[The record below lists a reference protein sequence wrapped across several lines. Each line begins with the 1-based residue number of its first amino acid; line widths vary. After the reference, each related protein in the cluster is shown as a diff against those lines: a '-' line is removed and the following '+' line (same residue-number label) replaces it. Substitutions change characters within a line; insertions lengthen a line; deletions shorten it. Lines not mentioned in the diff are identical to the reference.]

1 MLPAGHR
8 VGPYVVVS
16 PLGSGGMGDVYLADD
31 TRLRRRVALKVLS
44 AGKQSEPQASERLLR
59 EARAAARLDHANICT
74 IFDTGEAD
82 GHAYIAMQYVEGESL
97 ASRLKRKPLD
107 LREALGLA
115 AQAAHALA
123 EAHRQG
129 IVHRDVKPENV
140 MLTTS
145 GHVKLLDFGLAQT
158 TGPLADQATTFER
171 LTEAGAVA
179 GTVRYMSPEQVKG
192 EPIDERSDI
201 FSLGTVLYQA
211 IARAHPL
218 GEGSVA
224 ETIAAILTREPAALP
239 DAVPADVRRIIGKS
253 LEKDSA
259 RRYQSASDLAVDLE
273 NALRPAAIPAGGG
286 RGRRGVL
293 VAALGGALVVAAVG
307 VGWWLVAGRSA
318 TPLDPSEFVAITD
331 FADSAVAPALS
342 PDGRMVAFI
351 RGTQHFLSS
360 GQIYVK
366 LLPNGE
372 AKQLTNDPRDKYG
385 PAFTADGSRVAF
397 TTVSPGSGWETWTVP
412 VLGGEPTRL
421 MPNAAGLTWIGDGQ
435 VLFSEI
441 KGTGLHMGLVSSTE
455 TRANRREVYFPEHER
470 AMAHYSSLSPDRTS
484 VLVVQMSRTGGFES
498 CRVVP
503 FDGSS
508 AGRPVGPPG
517 ACTSAAWSPDGNWM
531 YFTVDDG
538 VASHVWRQRA
548 PNGTPEAVTSS
559 PTTSEWGV
567 AIAPDGRSLITSVG
581 RQSHS
586 LWWRDATGDRP
597 LSPEGF
603 ATIPRLSR
611 DGRLLYFLLQRAPSP
626 HPGLAVLELSSG
638 RTEVLLPDVWV
649 TQFELSPSGRT
660 VAYSS
665 TTTGGAQEIWVAAV
679 DRSSAPRRL
688 VESADTVFF
697 LDEETV
703 VVRAL
708 EGRANFVDRVRLDGT
723 ARARV
728 DPAPVLQLGG
738 VTPDGRWVLIHR
750 GGDARGLAL
759 TTAISIDGATSRAVC
774 AALCFG
780 TWTPDARHL
789 FLRFTTQGRTL
800 VVPVPPGKMFPDAA
814 SGADP
819 LLAWEQLPG
828 ARWLNGSQFAPV
840 DASTYVFA
848 KREDL
853 RNLFRIP
860 IR

>member
-1 MLPAGHR
+1 
-8 VGPYVVVS
+8 
-16 PLGSGGMGDVYLADD
+16 MGDVYLADD
-31 TRLRRRVALKVLS
+31 TRLKRRVALKVLS
-44 AGKQSEPQASERLLR
+44 GGAEGGSQGSERLLR

-82 GHAYIAMQYVEGESL
+82 GQAYIAMQYVEGESL
-97 ASRLKRKPLD
+97 AARLKRKPIELGD
-107 LREALGLA
+107 ALRLAADA
-115 AQAAHALA
+115 AQALG

-129 IVHRDVKPENV
+129 IVHRDVKPENLMV
-140 MLTTS
+140 ASS
-145 GHVKLLDFGLAQT
+145 GRVKVLDFGLAQM
-158 TGPLADQATTFER
+158 TGPLADGATTVER
-171 LTEAGAVA
+171 LTQAGAVA

-192 EPIDERSDI
+192 EAIDERSDI
-201 FSLGTVLYQA
+201 FSLGAVLYQMVG
-211 IARAHPL
+211 RAHPF

-224 ETIAAILTREPAALP
+224 EVIAGILTRDPAPLGAT
-239 DAVPADVRRIIGKS
+239 VPADVRRIITKS
-253 LEKDSA
+253 LEKDRA
-259 RRYQSASDLAVDLE
+259 RRYQTAGDFAVDLE
-273 NALRPAAIPAGGG
+273 QASRALEAPASASWGNRRLVWVAVAGALIVAVALGPWLLT
-286 RGRRGVL
+286 RRS
-293 VAALGGALVVAAVG
+293 AALPGPADFI
-307 VGWWLVAGRSA
+307 
-318 TPLDPSEFVAITD
+318 PITD

-372 AKQLTNDPRDKYG
+372 AKQLTNDPREKYG
-385 PAFTADGSRVAF
+385 LAFTADASRVAY
-397 TTVSPGSGWETWTVP
+397 TAVSPGVGWETWTVP

-470 AMAHYSSLSPDRTS
+470 AMAHYSALSPDRTS
-484 VLVVQMSRTGGFES
+484 ILVVQMSRTGGFES

-517 ACTSAAWSPDGNWM
+517 ACTSAAWSPDGKWM

-538 VASHVWRQRA
+538 LASHVWRQRA
-548 PNGTPEAVTSS
+548 PNGTPEPVTSS

-567 AIAPDGRSLITSVG
+567 AVAPDGRSLITSVG
-581 RQSHS
+581 RRSHS
-586 LWWRDATGDRP
+586 LWWRDAAGDRP

-611 DGRLLYFLLQRAPSP
+611 DSRLLYFLLQRAPSP
-626 HPGLAVLELSSG
+626 RAGLAVLELSSG
-638 RTEVLLPDVWV
+638 RTEMILPDVSV
-649 TQFELSPSGRT
+649 TQFDLSPSGRT
-660 VAYSS
+660 VAYAS
-665 TTTGGAQEIWVAAV
+665 TTAGGEQEIWVAAV
-679 DRSSAPRRL
+679 DRSSAPLRV

-703 VVRAL
+703 VVRVL
-708 EGRANFVDRVRLDGT
+708 EGHANFVDRVRLDGT

-738 VTPDGRWVLIHR
+738 VTPDGRWVLVHR
-750 GGDARGLAL
+750 GGDARGLVL
-759 TTAISIDGATSRAVC
+759 TNAISIDGATSRAVC
-774 AALCFG
+774 ADLCYG

-789 FLRFTTQGRTL
+789 FLRFTSQGRTL
-800 VVPVPPGKMFPDAA
+800 VVPVPPGRMFPDAA
-814 SGADP
+814 PGADP
-819 LLAWEQLPG
+819 LQAWEQLPG